1 MRFAAIR
8 PCAPM
13 TEPSDLFPEAPS
25 AREAPAVIPLP
36 PPPYRHEPGRSGSNR
51 RQRQHVEQ
59 FRTDDAEHAELQRR
73 AWADGRLSVS
83 AYCRKRTL
91 GDPGPRHARGPA
103 PADVR
108 LWAQNFTA
116 LNRIGNNLNQTARA
130 LNELVLIAREMEADR
145 LARIAGDA
153 IERNRA
159 IYDELLAVFAVL
171 RAHGGD
177 DREG

>member
-1 MRFAAIR
+1 
-8 PCAPM
+8 M
-13 TEPSDLFPEAPS
+13 TEPSDPFPEAPS
-25 AREAPAVIPLP
+25 AREAPAVIHLP
-36 PPPYRHEPGRSGSNR
+36 DQRQFRKEVTSGSEK
-51 RQRQHVEQ
+51 RQRRHVVQ
-59 FRTDDAEHAELQRR
+59 FRTDDAELAELQRR
-73 AWADGRLSVS
+73 AWDSGRLSVG
-83 AYCRKRTL
+83 AFCRKRAL
-91 GDPGPRHARGPA
+91 GDPGVRHARGPA

-130 LNELVLIAREMEADR
+130 LNELLLIAQEMNADR

-159 IYDELLAVFAVL
+159 IYDELCATFAVL
-171 RAHGGD
+171 HARSGD